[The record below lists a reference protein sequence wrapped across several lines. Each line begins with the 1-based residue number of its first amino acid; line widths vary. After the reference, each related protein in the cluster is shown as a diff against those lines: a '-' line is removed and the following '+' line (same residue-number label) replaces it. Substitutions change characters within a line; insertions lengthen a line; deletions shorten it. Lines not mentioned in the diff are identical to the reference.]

1 MRRSCIVRPFPVVCG
16 ALLSAEAG
24 LMHAEMCRGV
34 LRLSEINGHVEIL
47 IENGKMVFSVGG
59 RVPVLSMEGDKAQ
72 YPVNQQIV
80 AVEPVESK
88 NHGARRVK

>member
-1 MRRSCIVRPFPVVCG
+1 MR
-16 ALLSAEAG
+16 
-24 LMHAEMCRGV
+24 AEMHGGV
-34 LRLSEINGHVEIL
+34 LRLLEINGHVEIL

-72 YPVNQQIV
+72 YPVNQWIV